1 MLSAKRRSGRQ
12 RAGIV
17 VAYIPTV
24 IRGASIL
31 NDGVSAKCI
40 ASAVGILCVNN
51 EKFEVEGIAV
61 DTLTVGDAS
70 REICD
75 ALSDGAS
82 FCVYT
87 INLDHVVKLRAS
99 EMFRRAYSRA
109 RFVLADGFPIVLA
122 GRLQGQ
128 KVSRAAGS
136 DLIDPLCEEAG
147 RRGIPVFLLGSTHDV
162 LSKTAQELK
171 SRYPSLLIS
180 GLYAPPAEF
189 DVTGDGAREAIDM
202 LRSAGGGICLV
213 ALGAPKQEIFA
224 DRCTRDV
231 SGMAFICIGAGLDF
245 IAGTQKRAPRVFQR
259 SGLEWLWRL
268 ASNPGRLG
276 RRYAECVKV
285 MPSVLFGRTK

>member
-1 MLSAKRRSGRQ
+1 M
-12 RAGIV
+12 
-17 VAYIPTV
+17 
-24 IRGASIL
+24 
-31 NDGVSAKCI
+31 
-40 ASAVGILCVNN
+40 NN

-61 DTLTVGDAS
+61 DTLTVSDAS

-99 EMFRRAYSRA
+99 EMFRRAYKRA

-122 GRLQGQ
+122 GRLRGRN
-128 KVSRAAGS
+128 VSRAAGS
-136 DLIDPLCEEAG
+136 DLIAPLCEEAA
-147 RRGIPVFLLGSTHDV
+147 RRGIAVFLLGSTHDV

-171 SRYPSLLIS
+171 SRYPSLSIS
-180 GLYAPPAEF
+180 GLYAPPADF
-189 DVTGDGAREAIDM
+189 DVTGEGAREGLDV
-202 LRSAGGGICLV
+202 LRNSGGGICLV

-224 DRCTRDV
+224 DRCTREV

-245 IAGTQKRAPRVFQR
+245 IAGTQKRAPKVFQQF
-259 SGLEWLWRL
+259 GLEWLWRL
-268 ASNPGRLG
+268 AGNPGRLG

-285 MPSVLFGRTK
+285 MPSVLFGRTKSTP